1 MIYITVRFPLS
12 TVMGGDSLTAR
23 QKKFCEEF
31 IADMDLKAALIR
43 AGYSP
48 KNRSVVKSIVENKAV
63 REYICE
69 LMRGEKGV
77 GKNSKSEIIEFL
89 TAVMRGEIE
98 ELRSSAKDRMHAAE
112 LLGKWYGVFDDKER
126 GEQLTIVFSGERELK

>member
-1 MIYITVRFPLS
+1 MT
-12 TVMGGDSLTAR
+12 GR

-31 IADMDLKAALIR
+31 LVDMDVNAALVR

-48 KNRSVVKSIVENKAV
+48 KSHSIGKNLMENKDV
-63 REYICE
+63 RAYICE
-69 LMRGEKGV
+69 LLGGEKV
-77 GKNSKSEIIEFL
+77 GGNNSRNSKSEIIEFL

-98 ELRSSAKDRMHAAE
+98 ELKSSAKDRMHAAE

-126 GEQLTIVFSGERELK
+126 GEHTTVVISGEGELK